1 MHIEIIWRQIKF
13 IMSNVGELSTL
24 KDFTH
29 SDELTMPQ
37 NTELRIKNGTVIEV
51 NTISLNDVMKKYF
64 SDKAPSYMS
73 VDTEGSEFEILSS
86 FDFKKYKT
94 IFFSIEHNFTSLEP
108 EIDNLMIS
116 NGYFRVFKK
125 LTSFDSWYL
134 RNDII

>member
-1 MHIEIIWRQIKF
+1 
-13 IMSNVGELSTL
+13 MSNVGELSTL

-51 NTISLNDVMKKYF
+51 NTISLNDVMKQYF

-86 FDFKKYKT
+86 FDFKKYKP
-94 IFFSIEHNFTSLEP
+94 IFFQ
-108 EIDNLMIS
+108 
-116 NGYFRVFKK
+116 
-125 LTSFDSWYL
+125 
-134 RNDII
+134 